1 MTSYIELND
10 AELDQIFGG
19 YVGDDDP
26 SEGDFDGQT
35 VVVTGKRCT
44 GDTDAEGCGGK

>member
-19 YVGDDDP
+19 YESDYEP
-26 SEGDFDGQT
+26 AEGGDGQ
-35 VVVTGKRCT
+35 VVVITGKRCT
-44 GDTDAEGCGGK
+44 HDTDAEGCGGK